1 VEEFEV
7 LVGDMK
13 ALHWVATRGR
23 LNVASLGHRP
33 VEGGREKDGTP
44 VYVVRAPYKDAEHP
58 GKTSE
63 KLDGA
68 PKISRLL
75 NLW

>member
-1 VEEFEV
+1 MEEFEV
-7 LVGDMK
+7 LVGDLK
-13 ALHWVATRGR
+13 GLRWVSARGR
-23 LNVASLGHRP
+23 LDVESLGCRP

-44 VYVVRAPYKDAEHP
+44 VYVVRAPYKEAEHP

-68 PKISRLL
+68 PKLSKGL
-75 NLW
+75 NL

>member
-1 VEEFEV
+1 MEEFEV

-13 ALHWVATRGR
+13 ALRWVSTRDR
-23 LNVASLGHRP
+23 LNLERLGCRP

-44 VYVVRAPYKDAEHP
+44 VYIVHAPYKEAEQP
-58 GKTSE
+58 GKTTE
-63 KLDGA
+63 KLDGM
-68 PKISRLL
+68 PKLSNRL